1 MTAAE
6 SETVDPTRAA
16 LDTAARRL
24 FEEHGY
30 ADTRVTAI
38 TDEAGVALST
48 FYAKY
53 GSKEQAWL
61 TTMGTT
67 PPDRPA
73 DGRPPRGRAARTR
86 AALVAAARDVIEQ
99 DGYHAARVTD
109 IAERAGAAI
118 GSFYHHF
125 PSKQAVFTA
134 VVHEQLA
141 ALEVTTTAGIESAE
155 GEGVSTDGD
164 DRIATLTA
172 EQRREHAIERTAAA
186 IDTYLNAYSGHT
198 SLLLFRL
205 DEAIGTHPELVEVR
219 LAVHRRFAS
228 TIAASVRRWQA
239 EGIADASLDADHAG
253 DALAAMVGHATRVWT
268 VFASPHDR
276 ETAAKTLTLLWCN
289 GVGLRT
295 P

>member
-1 MTAAE
+1 MTGVGV
-6 SETVDPTRAA
+6 ETVDSTRAA
-16 LDTAARRL
+16 LDDAARRL
-24 FEEHGY
+24 FEERGY
-30 ADTRVTAI
+30 ADTRVAAI
-38 TDEAGVALST
+38 TRKAGVALST

-53 GSKEQAWL
+53 GSKERAWL
-61 TTMGTT
+61 ATMGTT
-67 PPDRPA
+67 PPDSTA
-73 DGRPPRGRAARTR
+73 DGPTPSGRAARTR
-86 AALVAAARDVIEQ
+86 AALVAAARDVIGH

-141 ALEVTTTAGIESAE
+141 ALERETTAGIEIAE
-155 GEGVSTDGD
+155 GEQGFTDGV
-164 DRIATLTA
+164 DRSATLTA
-172 EQRREHAIERTAAA
+172 DQRREHAIERIAAA
-186 IDTYLNAYSGHT
+186 IDTYLNGYSGHT
-198 SLLLFRL
+198 AILLLRL
-205 DEAIGTHPELVEVR
+205 DEAIGTHPELIELR

-228 TIAASVRRWQA
+228 AIAASLRRWQA
-239 EGIADASLDADHAG
+239 EGIADARLDADHAG

-289 GVGLRT
+289 GIGLRT